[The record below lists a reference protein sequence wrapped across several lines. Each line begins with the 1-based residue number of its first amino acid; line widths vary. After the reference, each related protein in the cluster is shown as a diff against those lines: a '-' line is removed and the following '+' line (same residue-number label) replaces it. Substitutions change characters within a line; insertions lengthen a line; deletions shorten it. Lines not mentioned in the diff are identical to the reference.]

1 MIRETASRQISS
13 AARAQRV
20 ATLTGKPKNGV
31 PHQPALNVMVDLY
44 DGRNMWGF
52 TEKDIRNKWHVTR
65 IWEYELEAEVVRAN
79 KAKFDEQLC
88 RGVDVQ
94 SDRHDGVRMG
104 SEASQEQKRLSKLLP
119 KLMKLGR
126 ARSRSDRAF
135 DETDRQLDVI
145 IPGIDMFHRSNRVE
159 QTQPTSETPCGQ
171 RSDSIEQTTANT
183 NDSPQYS
190 VLTQEMLL
198 LEPHVSRRKGRDSAK
213 ERKNCAPSKS
223 NGNPLST
230 YSKQNYG
237 NRQCSICGVRG
248 THYSTTCPL
257 NPDRSTAAEARANK
271 KGSKA
276 NVGQARKRGR
286 PRTLVELD
294 QDADDMPTEESDRG
308 AQEITPKRSRRN
320 VERVNYLE

>member
-1 MIRETASRQISS
+1 MHLIRAFTHIQVRHIPEKYILKRYTRE
-13 AARAQRV
+13 AR
-20 ATLTGKPKNGV
+20 
-31 PHQPALNVMVDLY
+31 
-44 DGRNMWGF
+44 
-52 TEKDIRNKWHVTR
+52 
-65 IWEYELEAEVVRAN
+65 
-79 KAKFDEQLC
+79 
-88 RGVDVQ
+88 VDVQ
-94 SDRHDGVRMG
+94 WDRHDGVRMG
-104 SEASQEQKRLSKLLP
+104 SEASQEQTRLSKLLP

-126 ARSRSDRAF
+126 AGSRSDRAF

-145 IPGIDMFHRSNRVE
+145 IPGIEMFHRSNRVE
-159 QTQPTSETPCGQ
+159 QTQPTSETPGGQ
-171 RSDSIEQTTANT
+171 SSDSAEQTTANT
-183 NDSPQYS
+183 NDSPQSS

-198 LEPHVSRRKGRDSAK
+198 LEPHVSRTKGRDSAK
-213 ERKNCAPSKS
+213 ERKNCAPSES

-294 QDADDMPTEESDRG
+294 QDADDMPTEESDKG
-308 AQEITPKRSRRN
+308 AQETTPKRSRRN
-320 VERVNYLE
+320 VERVNYQE